1 MAFWGERDR
10 GSVVGVY
17 VSSYCQLIV
26 TEMHIVCR
34 RSPQLLT
41 LSISAGCAHAHR
53 YVASVSSDVP
63 LSAVAPR
70 AENWALIR
78 VLRSG
83 SSAPMV
89 L

>member
-1 MAFWGERDR
+1 MGM
-10 GSVVGVY
+10 Y
-17 VSSYCQLIV
+17 VSSHRQLIV
-26 TEMHIVCR
+26 TEMHIACH

-41 LSISAGCAHAHR
+41 LSISAGCAHAR
-53 YVASVSSDVP
+53 RCVASISSDVS
-63 LSAVAPR
+63 LSAAVSR

-83 SSAPMV
+83 SSALMA